1 MTEDVGRV
9 TAVEVAV
16 AATCIATKGRRV
28 CEDGGGL
35 GHELTAAVKSVAA
48 ETDRLVF
55 KALVVQ
61 ENHISTSL
69 CCLLLVMR
77 MFVLSF
83 ASVTNDIYI
92 LGFQPSNVGRRND
105 IFILIA
111 YICYP
116 SV

>member
-1 MTEDVGRV
+1 MNEDVGRV

-61 ENHISTSL
+61 ETHIP
-69 CCLLLVMR
+69 LV
-77 MFVLSF
+77 FV
-83 ASVTNDIYI
+83 VGDE
-92 LGFQPSNVGRRND
+92 NVCTQ
-105 IFILIA
+105 FFKL
-111 YICYP
+111 
-116 SV
+116 